1 MRRVLTYAVAGCVAG
16 LTLAGRTAAME
27 MHGSKDEA
35 VEMVKK
41 GVVYIKTHGEKMAY
55 TEFTREDGQF
65 RDRGLYLV
73 VYRLDGRVLAHGQN
87 RKMVDKNLIKLRDID
102 GKPFIKET
110 VDLAKSKSAFWMDHR
125 FTNPVTKKIEPME
138 MYCERLKNTVVCSG
152 HFM

>member
-1 MRRVLTYAVAGCVAG
+1 
-16 LTLAGRTAAME
+16 ME

-41 GVVYIKTHGEKMAY
+41 GVAYLKTHGERKAY
-55 TEFTREDGQF
+55 AEFTREDGQF

-73 VYRLDGRVLAHGQN
+73 VYRLDGMVLAHGQN

-102 GKPFIKET
+102 GKPFIRET

-125 FTNPVTKKIEPME
+125 FTNPVTGKVEPMR
-138 MYCERLKNTVVCSG
+138 MYCERLENAVICSG